1 MSVRPSVRFTST
13 TGCAGDA
20 GAGAPAPAPAGPT
33 STSDHPARL
42 TWTTTVTGAQQ
53 PYWVV
58 LGQSL
63 SPGFRATTSA
73 GVDLGP
79 PTLVNGFANGWLI
92 DPAEVG
98 ADQTITITW
107 APQRLVWFGLG
118 ASVLGVLACLVL
130 LCWPRRRRSAP
141 DAAATEPIGIAPFA
155 VDGGVPTRAIG
166 ATLTLATATVSWII
180 AGPFVALG
188 MAAVAALA
196 AFVPRGQVVVR
207 LVGIGMWDAAAGFV
221 ILKELRNHYVIDFNW
236 MNQFEV
242 THAWTLAAVICLALD
257 TVVSAVRNPQAHDSP
272 VDDSPVVDSP
282 VDERADPEPEPA
294 D

>member
-1 MSVRPSVRFTST
+1 
-13 TGCAGDA
+13 
-20 GAGAPAPAPAGPT
+20 
-33 STSDHPARL
+33 
-42 TWTTTVTGAQQ
+42 VTGARQ

-207 LVGIGMWDAAAGFV
+207 LVGIGMWAAAAGFV

-272 VDDSPVVDSP
+272 VDDSPVADSP
-282 VDERADPEPEPA
+282 VDERAGPEPEPA